1 MANTETGFEA
11 RPIDEVKRE
20 LLERADKNIAI
31 RLSTQFS
38 KRSCR

>member
-20 LLERADKNIAI
+20 LLERAQENRNPFLYTIFQEV
-31 RLSTQFS
+31 LP
-38 KRSCR
+38 

>member
-11 RPIDEVKRE
+11 RPIDEVKHE
-20 LLERADKNIAI
+20 LLERAKKIAI
-31 RLSTQFS
+31 RFSTQFS